1 MRIIITGGTGLLGNA
16 LAMDLTRDGH
26 EVIIPSR
33 NPGRMPTPPQGIRL
47 VQWDGRTSQGW
58 GNLADGADAVVNL
71 AGENLSAGRWTAARK
86 QRILDSR
93 ANAGKAVTE
102 AVEAATNKP
111 KILIQASAV
120 GYYGIH
126 KPDNLTEAAP
136 PGDDFLARVCQ
147 TWEASTLPVESMSVR
162 RCVIRAGVYLSPK
175 AGVLRRFLFP
185 FRLFVGGP
193 LGSGKQWLPWVHLQ
207 DAAGAI
213 RFMIDNP
220 ACNGVYNLVAPQQVT
235 NHQFVKILGKVMHR
249 PSVMP
254 MPAFALRV
262 LFGEMSIIVLE
273 GQNLS
278 VEKLLKAGFT
288 FQFPNLEPALLNLL
302 KG

>member
-1 MRIIITGGTGLLGNA
+1 
-16 LAMDLTRDGH
+16 
-26 EVIIPSR
+26 
-33 NPGRMPTPPQGIRL
+33 
-47 VQWDGRTSQGW
+47 
-58 GNLADGADAVVNL
+58 
-71 AGENLSAGRWTAARK
+71 
-86 QRILDSR
+86 
-93 ANAGKAVTE
+93 
-102 AVEAATNKP
+102 
-111 KILIQASAV
+111 
-120 GYYGIH
+120 
-126 KPDNLTEAAP
+126 
-136 PGDDFLARVCQ
+136 
-147 TWEASTLPVESMSVR
+147 
-162 RCVIRAGVYLSPK
+162 
-175 AGVLRRFLFP
+175 
-185 FRLFVGGP
+185 
-193 LGSGKQWLPWVHLQ
+193 
-207 DAAGAI
+207 
-213 RFMIDNP
+213 MIDNP